1 MKVMVVDDEEEI
13 CKRLQAELQKEGYDV
28 EYTTHPV
35 GVVEKLSEA
44 KKKGRDYAFE
54 LLLLDLRMPEI
65 DGFTLLNDIRAVDH
79 DLDVIIITAYG
90 DDANAIDAIRLG
102 AIDYLKKPISLQ
114 ELRTAIFR
122 VQEKH
127 AKERAFEYRI
137 LVVDDE
143 KKLCAYL
150 KRELE
155 KEGYKVSVAYDG
167 PSGLEYFKNNRV
179 DIVITDIRM
188 PRMTGL
194 KMLEGCRE
202 ISEDFVSIIIT
213 GFGDHEKAIEALRL
227 GVFEYL
233 RKPLSIEEVMT
244 SIGKAIDLLSLRRG
258 LSAYRRELEIEN
270 ALKTQYAEKIEKSLK
285 EKEVMLKEIHHRVKN
300 NLQVISSLLSLQ
312 SRHIKDKEALELFND
327 SRNRIYSMSLIH
339 ERLYQSEDLARI
351 DFAGYLRTLT
361 RDLFRSYNVDPN
373 VIKMNLELKDV
384 FLNVNTGI
392 PCGLIINE
400 MVTNSLKHGF
410 PDGRRGEIQIGF
422 YERKKGEYTLN
433 VRDNGI
439 GFPEDFDFR
448 NTESLGMYLVVSL
461 VEQLDGTIELD
472 KGEGTSFTIR
482 FRELK

>member
-28 EYTTHPV
+28 EYTTQPA

-54 LLLLDLRMPEI
+54 LLLLDLRMPET
-65 DGFTLLNDIRAVDH
+65 DGFTLLKKIRALDH

-90 DDANAIDAIRLG
+90 DDANAIEAIRLG

-143 KKLCAYL
+143 KKLCEYL

-188 PRMTGL
+188 PRMNGL
-194 KMLEGCRE
+194 KMLEVCRE

-472 KGEGTSFTIR
+472 KGEGTSFTIG